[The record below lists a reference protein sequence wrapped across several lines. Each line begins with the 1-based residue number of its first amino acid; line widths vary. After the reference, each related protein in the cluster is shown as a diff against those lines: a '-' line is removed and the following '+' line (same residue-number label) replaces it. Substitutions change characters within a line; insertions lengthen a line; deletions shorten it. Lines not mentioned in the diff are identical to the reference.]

1 MELERVQE
9 RGELVFFLGGQIHLE
24 TLVVKL
30 KKLAQVAGC
39 AVVKVRS
46 ARRETAQDGA
56 FGAAHVAAQPAD
68 QSFAGI
74 SRVDHVGSRRLRR
87 IPETD
92 WGIR

>member
-1 MELERVQE
+1 MDLERVQE

-46 ARRETAQDGA
+46 ARRKTAQDGS
-56 FGAAHVAAQPAD
+56 FGAAHVAA
-68 QSFAGI
+68 GI
-74 SRVDHVGSRRLRR
+74 SSVDHVGSRRLRR